1 MVFLKQHKAVTK
13 VILIKIIYTALVHS
27 FGMMVK
33 YIKVISINQQWMDKV
48 EYITPQ
54 TNVLKVNGNA
64 TITKRYC
71 K

>member
-1 MVFLKQHKAVTK
+1 MDMVFLKQHKAVTK

-33 YIKVISINQQWMDKV
+33 SIKVISINQQWMDKV

-54 TNVLKVNGNA
+54 INVLKVNGNA
-64 TITKRYC
+64 TITK
-71 K
+71 